1 MRSSLPKQFMLVHEK
16 PILMYTIECFYNFDP
31 TIEILLTLPQEWL
44 GYWEELLVEYDFRL
58 PHRVVIGGRERFD
71 SIKNALEK
79 CTGDIIGVHD
89 GVRPLVDEKTIS
101 TCFLEAEK
109 LGAVIP
115 VITIAESLRRK
126 TESGTETV
134 DRSEYLIVQTPQCFK
149 RDVLLLAYER
159 PYHSGI
165 TDDASLVEESGHP
178 IATILGNDA
187 NIKITTQADLAYAEL
202 YLR

>member
-134 DRSEYLIVQTPQCFK
+134 DRTEYLIVQTPQCFK
-149 RDVLLLAYER
+149 RDVLLLAYKR